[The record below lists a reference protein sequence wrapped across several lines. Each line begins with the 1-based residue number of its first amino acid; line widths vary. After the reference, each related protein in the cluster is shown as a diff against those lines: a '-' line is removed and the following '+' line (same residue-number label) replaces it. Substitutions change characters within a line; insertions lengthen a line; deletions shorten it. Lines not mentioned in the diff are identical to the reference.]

1 MKRILKHIFVW
12 MILATFVGN
21 IIAPGAAFADT
32 IGVTTADEL
41 RARFAANTGGDV
53 RLDEDITLSGNYAM
67 RAPMNLDLNGHVL
80 TIANGKCLFAYSDIT
95 VFDSQ
100 NSDRSAIVGSFSN
113 NYILRVGSASAPGS
127 ITLESGKIVATGTSN
142 GRGILIVN
150 GSVTLNNGL
159 IESPGYTIYNSDTDG
174 EITINNGEVRATTT
188 FAGIYSNVNDAK
200 LNMNG
205 GKISAPSFAV
215 YQAGTFI
222 MNNGV
227 IESDGVTFRSNANSK
242 FEMNG
247 GRIETFSDDDAA
259 ITLQDGT
266 VAVINNG
273 EIYAKNGVS
282 DNRGSSSVVTFKN
295 VDLTVN
301 DGVLEAWANTI
312 LGNGSGPESGSTDG
326 TNAKITIN
334 GGKITSS
341 NGDAIYAPQING
353 ITTINGGELTGVSG
367 VEIRAG
373 KLLVKGGKITGTSAY
388 SITPNTNGGTT
399 YGAAISVAQHTSKQP
414 VEVVITGGTMSAEKP
429 ISFTNPLNLDQEVV
443 DQVSIKVS
451 GGYFSSSVAEFV
463 EDGFYEVWT
472 NHDNKRMIYITKK
485 HNVNAENNS
494 HINIT
499 KNDALLNDEV
509 EIDIDVPEGYILK
522 IEVKDSDGN
531 VIEVVDN
538 KFTMPDTDVTITT
551 SLEKIPE
558 EPVTPTEPEE
568 KSENEEVPEV
578 PDTGVALMNNSMVT
592 TSVVVG
598 AIFGGL
604 VGLYASRKKIK
615 ALFE

>member
-12 MILATFVGN
+12 MILATFVNN
-21 IIAPGAAFADT
+21 IIAPSTAFADT
-32 IGVTTADEL
+32 IGVATADEL
-41 RARFAANTGGDV
+41 RARFATNTGGDV

-95 VFDSQ
+95 VLDSQ
-100 NSDRSAIVGSFSN
+100 NSERSAIVGSFDN
-113 NYILRVGSASAPGS
+113 NYILRIGSASIPGS
-127 ITLESGKIVATGTSN
+127 ITLESGKIVSTSAN
-142 GRGILIVN
+142 GRGILITN
-150 GSVTLNNGL
+150 GSITVNNGL
-159 IESPGYTIYNSDTDG
+159 IESSGYAINNSDEDG

-188 FAGIYSNVNDAK
+188 FAGIYSNVNGAK
-200 LNMNG
+200 LNING
-205 GKISAPSFAV
+205 GKVSAPSFAV

-227 IESDGVTFRSNANSK
+227 IESNGLSFRSNANST

-247 GRIETFSDDDAA
+247 GRIETFSNDNVA

-266 VAVINNG
+266 TATINNG
-273 EIYAKNGVS
+273 EIFAKNGI
-282 DNRGSSSVVTFKN
+282 DENKGSNSIAIFKN
-295 VDLTVN
+295 TDLTINNV
-301 DGVLEAWANTI
+301 VIEAWGNAI

-326 TNAKITIN
+326 TNAKVTIN
-334 GGKITSS
+334 GGKILSTG
-341 NGDAIYAPQING
+341 GDALYMPQING
-353 ITTINGGELTGVSG
+353 VTTINGGELTGASG

-373 KLLVKGGKITGTSAY
+373 QLIVKGGKITGTEAY
-388 SITPNTNGGTT
+388 RVIYNTNGGTT
-399 YGAAISVAQHTSKQP
+399 YGAAIAVAQHTSKKP
-414 VEVVITGGTMSAEKP
+414 IDVVITGGTMSAEKP
-429 ISFTNPLNLDQEVV
+429 ISFTNPLDLDQEIV
-443 DQVSIKVS
+443 DQVSIKVG
-451 GGYFSSSVAEFV
+451 GGYFSSSVADFIEN
-463 EDGFYEVWT
+463 GFYEVWV
-472 NHDNKRMIYITKK
+472 NHDDKKMIYVTNK
-485 HNVNAENNS
+485 HNVNAANNS

-509 EIDIDVPEGYILK
+509 EISTDVPEGYILK

-538 KFTMPDTDVTITT
+538 KFIMPDTDVIIMT

-558 EPVTPTEPEE
+558 EPVAPTEPEE

-578 PDTGVALMNNSMVT
+578 PDTGAALMNNSMVT
-592 TSVVVG
+592 TSAIIG